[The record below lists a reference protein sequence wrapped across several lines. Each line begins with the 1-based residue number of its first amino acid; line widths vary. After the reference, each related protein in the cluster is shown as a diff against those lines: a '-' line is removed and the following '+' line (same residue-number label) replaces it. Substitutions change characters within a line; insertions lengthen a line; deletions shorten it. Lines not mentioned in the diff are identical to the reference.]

1 MIATDRR
8 LAGASLIVVAAL
20 LAAVSGRLQASAI
33 AAAVLLVA
41 TIVGPRIN
49 LGVGLQRV
57 LTVVAAG
64 LGIAL
69 GLGGSATRSLISPGL
84 DRVWI
89 TAALA
94 LLLAAA
100 TRLVVREPERGAV
113 ATTALGLLALMT
125 VGETSAGPIYKVAVA
140 AHLTLALLALRASDP
155 GRPPLETLPRRAL
168 ALGAALVLAAAAL
181 SVTATRVLF
190 PMSDWATSHITR
202 LAMPRATA
210 GFSDRLWLGSLDG
223 MLESDEV
230 VMRIE
235 GPRPDYLRGAV
246 YDHYELGHWSSATRD
261 GNEDFAPGAATP
273 SGPAAVAIT
282 LADGAR
288 DRYFLPLGA
297 RAITFDDEAVVA
309 ERFGILRLAK
319 GTAAGVRFELGDAP
333 EIPIAAPSA
342 EDLRIPD
349 NLRPV
354 MTRLA
359 AEWTRGITDP
369 AEKIAALARHF
380 EDDFSY
386 SLEFHQRRREAL
398 LDFLLDQRRGHCEYF
413 AAAMTLL
420 ARAVGVPARVVAGY
434 RVAEQSP
441 FGGYWIVREKN
452 AHAWTEVYLPGRG
465 FVTVDATPSG
475 PPQNAVHALGLAGA
489 IRDFMAAW
497 IARADAA
504 TGGNLGVL
512 TLGAAALAVGVFLL
526 VRRFLRREKTAKR
539 ALRGGPAERPLPSL
553 MRLLDALARAGL
565 DRSPSEP
572 LERFAGR
579 LDAAEQS
586 AAAALLRRYA
596 AQRYGGVGELA
607 PLLGELDA
615 CAARLEAASR

>member
-1 MIATDRR
+1 MIAADRR

-94 LLLAAA
+94 LLFAAA

-553 MRLLDALARAGL
+553 TRLLDALARAGL